1 MGDCPMDN
9 FEGYTYDIS
18 LDNCSMFVK
27 VSGLRVKIECLGS
40 SSCDLDSSLHSFVEI
55 NTRIE

>member
-1 MGDCPMDN
+1 MDN

-27 VSGLRVKIECLGS
+27 VSGLRVKIERLGS
-40 SSCDLDSSLHSFVEI
+40 GSCDLDSSLHSFVEI